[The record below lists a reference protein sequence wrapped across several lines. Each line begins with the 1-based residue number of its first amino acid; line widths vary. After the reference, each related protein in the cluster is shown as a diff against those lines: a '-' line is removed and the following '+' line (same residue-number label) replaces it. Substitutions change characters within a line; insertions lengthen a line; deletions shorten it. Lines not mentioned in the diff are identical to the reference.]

1 MRVFV
6 VPVYDRLSFTD
17 LKSLVRDYLQ
27 HEVKFHPATRPVYI
41 LGESFGGLLAIAA
54 ALDSPELVDR
64 LVLVNP
70 ATSFSQTIWPV
81 IGPLLTQ
88 LPRDVFESALPIAMA
103 PILGNPVG
111 LLASALDN
119 IPQGE
124 SITNVAAKLSQAAL
138 DLLAQLPELAKILPP
153 ETLAHKLEQL
163 ALGSD
168 EIEGRLGEV
177 QQRCL
182 ILVGDA
188 DMLLP
193 SGEEGKRLERQLPR
207 AQLREFRG
215 RSHAFL
221 QEGGIHLSNILIEEG
236 FYVKERR
243 MSAPLKKR
251 ASGAAS
257 FGSAVPVELPTDAE
271 LERYAE
277 RTTALGKRLTS
288 PVFLSTAADGSIAYG
303 LGNVPNRQLG
313 KSILFVGNHQTLALD
328 IGVLTEELIRQKGIL
343 PRGLA
348 HPVIFSDSFGGD
360 KEAIGNTEEMSQN
373 NSSTKTTTGLA
384 PWDLIPALSNFML
397 NSNAGGGIGNR
408 RQDRSSSSSLSSS
421 GSTNS
426 NNPTDS
432 RSAFKDFMQTFG
444 AVRVSGLNMHRL
456 LSNGEAVLL
465 FPGGVREAYR
475 RKGENY
481 KLFWPDQSE
490 FVRMAARFGAT
501 IVPFAAIGVDDGLEI
516 LLDSDEMKNSPFFGD
531 RLRKQEA
538 NMPQARRGLAA
549 DKFGEEESFISP
561 FVAPKV
567 PPNRLYFVFQR
578 PITTSPED
586 ANDRK
591 KCDAVYKEVK
601 TSVEDG
607 LAYLLKKREA
617 DPFKDFPGRFAYE
630 SLFRGR
636 QAPTFPLND
645 E

>member
-1 MRVFV
+1 
-6 VPVYDRLSFTD
+6 
-17 LKSLVRDYLQ
+17 
-27 HEVKFHPATRPVYI
+27 
-41 LGESFGGLLAIAA
+41 
-54 ALDSPELVDR
+54 
-64 LVLVNP
+64 
-70 ATSFSQTIWPV
+70 
-81 IGPLLTQ
+81 
-88 LPRDVFESALPIAMA
+88 MA

-124 SITNVAAKLSQAAL
+124 SLPNVAAMLSQAAI

-207 AQLREFRG
+207 AQLRNFTG

-236 FYVKERR
+236 FYVKERI

-288 PVFLSTAADGSIAYG
+288 PVFLSTAPDGSIAYG

-348 HPVIFSDSFGGD
+348 HPVIFSDSFGGANSGD
-360 KEAIGNTEEMSQN
+360 KEAISNSSNTEEVSPN

-384 PWDLIPALSNFML
+384 PWDLIPALSNFMSNS
-397 NSNAGGGIGNR
+397 NSNAGGGNGNR
-408 RQDRSSSSSLSSS
+408 RQGRSSSSLSSS

-426 NNPTDS
+426 NSPTDS

-531 RLRKQEA
+531 RVRKQQA
-538 NMPQARRGLAA
+538 NMPQARRGLSA
-549 DKFGEEESFISP
+549 DKFGEEESFVSP

-567 PPNRLYFVFQR
+567 PPNRLYFVFQQ

-586 ANDRK
+586 AKDRE

-607 LAYLLKKREA
+607 LVYLLKKREA

-630 SLFRGR
+630 SLFQGR
-636 QAPTFPLND
+636 QAPTFSLND
-645 E
+645 EECVGG

>member
-1 MRVFV
+1 MICHNLCSLPRHIASKAHFHYNPTHPARPKRHCIATQAIAVETPPTTVLETVRISGSNIQDGGPPRFSSPLPPPNAPTDRVSLPLLIYLPGIDGTGLAAARQFPNLLQKFDMRVFV

-360 KEAIGNTEEMSQN
+360 NGGDKEAIGNTEEMSQN

-408 RQDRSSSSSLSSS
+408 RQDRSSSSSLS
-421 GSTNS
+421 
-426 NNPTDS
+426 
-432 RSAFKDFMQTFG
+432 
-444 AVRVSGLNMHRL
+444 
-456 LSNGEAVLL
+456 
-465 FPGGVREAYR
+465 
-475 RKGENY
+475 
-481 KLFWPDQSE
+481 
-490 FVRMAARFGAT
+490 
-501 IVPFAAIGVDDGLEI
+501 
-516 LLDSDEMKNSPFFGD
+516 
-531 RLRKQEA
+531 
-538 NMPQARRGLAA
+538 
-549 DKFGEEESFISP
+549 
-561 FVAPKV
+561 
-567 PPNRLYFVFQR
+567 
-578 PITTSPED
+578 
-586 ANDRK
+586 
-591 KCDAVYKEVK
+591 
-601 TSVEDG
+601 
-607 LAYLLKKREA
+607 
-617 DPFKDFPGRFAYE
+617 
-630 SLFRGR
+630 
-636 QAPTFPLND
+636 
-645 E
+645 